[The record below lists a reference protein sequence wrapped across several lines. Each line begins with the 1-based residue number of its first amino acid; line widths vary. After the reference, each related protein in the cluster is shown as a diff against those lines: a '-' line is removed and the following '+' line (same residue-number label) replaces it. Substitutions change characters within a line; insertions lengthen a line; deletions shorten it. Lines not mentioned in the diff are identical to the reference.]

1 MALAAY
7 GQVALDDLYQRWRVF
22 TDRAVAITQT
32 ATVRLTK
39 QVTVGLILVEIPER
53 ALVRQSVSG
62 ISYTFITSGAVRQ
75 AVGTNGSTNCSG
87 SRRPAPSG
95 ADGSGAPAP
104 GRRHPSG
111 PPSAASPGRSGAPQK
126 AIFQSRVARRRLR
139 PAAARCRPSD
149 SRRRSW
155 LRAAPSPAISAAWPK
170 VSRRGRTWALPEVPG
185 SYRSTRPVSYPSS
198 AHRW

>member
-1 MALAAY
+1 MIWVWLKYLNALWSVSLSLGYRTPSSPAAPS
-7 GQVALDDLYQRWRVF
+7 G
-22 TDRAVAITQT
+22 
-32 ATVRLTK
+32 
-39 QVTVGLILVEIPER
+39 
-53 ALVRQSVSG
+53 RQSARTGPPTAPAPADS
-62 ISYTFITSGAVRQ
+62 
-75 AVGTNGSTNCSG
+75 
-87 SRRPAPSG
+87 RPAPSG

-111 PPSAASPGRSGAPQK
+111 PPSAASPGRSGAPRK

-139 PAAARCRPSD
+139 PAAARCRLSD